1 MKYIAPVCGM
11 CALGLTL
18 APPALF
24 ALGQM
29 AEQSMKSMMLFACIL
44 WFIAAPAFMKG
55 GAK

>member
-1 MKYIAPVCGM
+1 MKYIAPICGL
-11 CALGLTL
+11 CALGMTVVL
-18 APPALF
+18 PALF